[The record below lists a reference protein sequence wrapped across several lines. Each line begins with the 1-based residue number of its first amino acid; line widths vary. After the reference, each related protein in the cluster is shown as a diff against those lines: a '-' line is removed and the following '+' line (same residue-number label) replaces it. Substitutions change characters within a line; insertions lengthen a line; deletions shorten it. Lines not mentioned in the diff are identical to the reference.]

1 MPDAVSRF
9 SGMAGQYDAWDA
21 VVRRVDEREARCGL
35 PALHGGKDHA
45 GRLRRSGLFRHGAE
59 IAVHGRD
66 QGDAERLVALA
77 LSAIAHAAGF
87 LADGATEDELGL
99 TALREV
105 AHRRLRHPQTWWW
118 TYRVRL
124 AVR

>member
-1 MPDAVSRF
+1 VPEHIVND
-9 SGMAGQYDAWDA
+9 G
-21 VVRRVDEREARCGL
+21 VRR
-35 PALHGGKDHA
+35 
-45 GRLRRSGLFRHGAE
+45 
-59 IAVHGRD
+59 
-66 QGDAERLVALA
+66 
-77 LSAIAHAAGF
+77 AIGHAAGF

-105 AHRRLRHPQTWWW
+105 AHRRLRPPQTWWW